1 MDVLAK
7 LRLLLEERGWSEY
20 KLARQCGLSDSTIAN
35 IFRRNTLP
43 TIATLERICAGF
55 GITLAQFFAEG
66 ELVEMTPEL
75 QALFE
80 AWQPLT
86 PEQKAAVLAVAR
98 AYHQS

>member
-7 LRLLLEERGWSEY
+7 LRLFLEERGWSEY

-75 QALFE
+75 
-80 AWQPLT
+80 T
-86 PEQKAAVLAVAR
+86 SVLI
-98 AYHQS
+98 H

>member
-80 AWQPLT
+80 AWQPLI

>member
-80 AWQPLT
+80 AWQPADPRAEGGCLGRS
-86 PEQKAAVLAVAR
+86 R